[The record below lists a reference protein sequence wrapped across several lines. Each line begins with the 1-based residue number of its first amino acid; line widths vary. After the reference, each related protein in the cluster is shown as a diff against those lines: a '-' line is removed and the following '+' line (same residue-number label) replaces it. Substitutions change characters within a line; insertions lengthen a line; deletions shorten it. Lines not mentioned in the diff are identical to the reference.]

1 MRETNGY
8 QNLIQKLDQFIRKY
22 YTNQLI
28 RGALLFTG
36 LNLVLF
42 LTFNVLESQ
51 FYFSSLTRK
60 FLFYSGLV
68 ILLLTFIVWIGS
80 PLIRIF
86 RLGSVISH
94 DDAARIVGAHF
105 PEVKD
110 KLLNILQLARQSDV
124 ESNDLVLH
132 SIEQKTEEIRL
143 VSFPKAVDLTKNKQ
157 YLKYALPPLLLLIV
171 LLFSAPSLI
180 TDSSYRLL
188 HNNKEF
194 EREAPFTFQLVN
206 EDLSIPQFED
216 IEIRLETDGDVQPQ
230 EAYITIDDFQ
240 YKMKKNKDGQFSYL
254 LKNVGNDLDF
264 FFSANGFS
272 SASYGIH
279 VLKKPSLNRMN
290 ISLEYPR
297 YTGLEDKR
305 VQNEGNLVL
314 PVGTKVTWNFDTENM
329 TLMDMK
335 FSGEIKDTVLYSRNN
350 VASFGQRIYQD
361 LDYKLIFHSSDI
373 AGADSVL
380 YSIESIPDEY
390 PKISMQN
397 QQDSVDHKLNYIV
410 GEASDDYGIRE
421 LTFNYAVL
429 DADADPDMEA
439 RYTSEVLRGA
449 SGKATTFDKIVDVN
463 EFGLEPGAT
472 LLYYFEVFDNDG
484 INGSKSSRTA
494 TQKWTQRTVEE
505 FEELEEQSK
514 EQIKSNLER
523 LVKEQKDLIQTSDEL
538 RNKLLQEKE
547 LNWQRKKEIEQL
559 LENQKNIQ
567 QQLQETRDLH
577 QQNMQNQEEYK
588 EPDSKTNE
596 EIQDLIEQSH
606 NPKLEELM
614 NKIQELMGKME
625 KDEALK
631 ELQEMSNQM
640 EQSQMDLERLEKLY
654 NKLQME
660 SDIRDQ
666 VKKLQDLAEEQKKL
680 AEENLQQEPEDTES
694 DGREG
699 EDGDAPDDRSSDED
713 QGGQEGENGED
724 SGKDENAGSDEKNE
738 EGGSSTPEE
747 KMKKQEEVQE
757 SFEKISEKLK
767 ELFEQ
772 NQNLDS
778 PVKMDDPKTPSEEI
792 KRDQKQSMEKMQSG
806 SPQDAGQK
814 QKDAGDKMQEM
825 AESMQQDM
833 AGGQQEQMQED
844 MRTLR
849 QILDN
854 LIRLSFD
861 QEDLIEEI
869 APLSYATPQYA
880 EKVRKQFDLKNNFT
894 LVKDSLLSLANR
906 NPQIQ
911 STVTEKV
918 SMIDNHLE
926 KSLRLLEDQEKSQ
939 ADNDQRRTMKNVN
952 DLALMLTEALENMQ
966 MELSDAQS
974 MCQNPNGQSDSGSQP
989 MDKITEG
996 QEKLTEEMK
1005 DIAEQRRNQ
1014 EGGKMSE
1021 EFAKI
1026 AAEQAA
1032 LRKELEAKQRKLMEQ
1047 GKGSKEL
1054 QQLIDLMDEME
1065 TDMVNRKMT
1074 HHMMLR
1080 QQEILTRLLEAE
1092 KAERQQELD
1101 EKRKAESA
1109 RDIVRTLPP
1118 ELEEYLNQRR
1128 EEITPYQKL
1137 SPSLK
1142 PYYRRLVDEYYEEL
1156 KNR

>member
-1 MRETNGY
+1 MKDTNGY
-8 QNLIQKLDQFIRKY
+8 HDLIQKLDQFIRKY

-28 RGALLFTG
+28 RGILLFTG
-36 LNLVLF
+36 LNLFLF

-51 FYFSSLTRK
+51 FYFSTLTRK
-60 FLFYSGLV
+60 FLFYSGISVLF
-68 ILLLTFIVWIGS
+68 LTFIFWIGS

-86 RLGSVISH
+86 RLGSTLSH

-110 KLLNILQLARQSDV
+110 KLLNILQLARQSDL
-124 ESNDLVLH
+124 EANDLILH

-157 YLKYALPPLLLLIV
+157 YLRYALPPLLLLIV

-188 HNNKEF
+188 HNSKEF
-194 EREAPFTFQLVN
+194 EREAPFTFHLVN
-206 EDLSIPQFED
+206 EDLSLPQFED
-216 IEIRLETDGDVQPQ
+216 IEILLETDGDVQPQ
-230 EAYITIDDFQ
+230 EAFITIDNFQ
-240 YKMKKNKDGQFSYL
+240 YKMKRNKEGRFSYL
-254 LKNVGNDLDF
+254 LKNVGNDTDF
-264 FFSANGFS
+264 FFTANGFS
-272 SASYGIH
+272 STSFGIH
-279 VLKKPSLNRMN
+279 VLKKPSLTRMN

-297 YTGLEDKR
+297 YTQIEDKI
-305 VQNEGNLVL
+305 VQNEGDLVL

-329 TLMDMK
+329 TILDMK
-335 FSGEIKDTVLYSRNN
+335 FSGEIPDTALYSTNN
-350 VASFGQRIYQD
+350 VSSFGRRIYQD
-361 LDYKLIFHSSDI
+361 TDYKLIFHSSDI
-373 AGADSVL
+373 SGADSVL

-390 PKISMQN
+390 PKISLQN
-397 QQDSVDHKLNYIV
+397 KQDSLNHKLNYIV

-421 LTFNYAVL
+421 LTYNYAIL
-429 DADADPDMEA
+429 PADADPEMSPDFE
-439 RYTSEVLRGA
+439 TEVIRGS
-449 SGKATTFDKIVDVN
+449 SGKATTFDKIVDVD
-463 EFGLEPGAT
+463 EYGLEPGAS

-494 TQKWTQRTVEE
+494 TQKWTQRTIEE
-505 FEELEEQSK
+505 FEELEEKSK
-514 EQIKSNLER
+514 EQIKSNLEQ
-523 LVKEQKDLIQTSDEL
+523 LVKEQKDLIQTSEEL

-559 LENQKNIQ
+559 LDNQKNIQ
-567 QQLQETRDLH
+567 QQLQETQNLH
-577 QQNMQNQEEYK
+577 EQNMKNQEEYK
-588 EPDSKTNE
+588 ESDSKTNE
-596 EIQDLIEQSH
+596 EIQNLIEQTH

-614 NKIQELMGKME
+614 NKIQELMGKMDR
-625 KDEALK
+625 DEALK

-640 EQSQMDLERLEKLY
+640 QQSQMDMERLEKLY

-660 SDIRDQ
+660 SDIMDQ
-666 VKKLQDLAEEQKKL
+666 TKKLEDLAAEQKKL
-680 AEENLQQEPEDTES
+680 AEENLEEDAGEEGS
-694 DGREG
+694 DRENSDQSDDSSSDEKKGEQEG
-699 EDGDAPDDRSSDED
+699 EDN
-713 QGGQEGENGED
+713 QE
-724 SGKDENAGSDEKNE
+724 SGNDENAASDEKNKD
-738 EGGSSTPEE
+738 GGASSPEE
-747 KMKKQEEVQE
+747 KMKKQEEIQE
-757 SFEKISEKLK
+757 SFEKISEKLQ

-772 NQNLDS
+772 NQAMDS
-778 PVKMDDPKTPSEEI
+778 PVKMDNPKTPSEEI
-792 KRDQKQSMEKMQSG
+792 KKDQNESMQQMQSG
-806 SPQDAGQK
+806 SPQKAGEK

-833 AGGQQEQMQED
+833 AGGQQDQMQED
-844 MRTLR
+844 MKTLR

-869 APLSYATPQYA
+869 EPLSYATPQYA

-918 SMIDNHLE
+918 SLIDNHLE

-966 MELSDAQS
+966 MELSNAQS
-974 MCQNPNGQSDSGSQP
+974 MCQNPDGQSDSGSQP

-996 QEKLTEEMK
+996 QEKLTKEMK
-1005 DIAEQRRNQ
+1005 DIAEQRQ
-1014 EGGKMSE
+1014 KGEDGKMSE
-1021 EFAKI
+1021 EFARI

-1065 TDMVNRKMT
+1065 TDMVNKRMT
-1074 HHMMLR
+1074 QQMMMR
-1080 QQEILTRLLEAE
+1080 QQEILTKLLEAE

-1109 RDIVRTLPP
+1109 KDIVRTLPP
-1118 ELEEYLNQRR
+1118 ELQEYLNQRR